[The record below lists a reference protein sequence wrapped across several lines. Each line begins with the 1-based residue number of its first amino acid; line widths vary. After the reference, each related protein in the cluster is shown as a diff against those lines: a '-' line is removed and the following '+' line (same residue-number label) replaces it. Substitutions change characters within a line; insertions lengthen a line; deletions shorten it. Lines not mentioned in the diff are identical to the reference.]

1 MAINQ
6 VKLAHENQMKP
17 LKFQGSKGK
26 ANGISFWAY
35 LLPICIFISIFYIF
49 ELSPSSLLNTTK
61 FWFFLSNTLILII
74 AADFGASKKQAEIY
88 DEYVEKT
95 IGNISFPTFE
105 SRYPEKET
113 VKTNNIP
120 PPMVNNLEETQEKVK
135 EVVVVVDEVRESES
149 EENKEQVVVKD
160 DVKESIEEPEE
171 KMVEFPPNVD
181 HEEAHEEEKER
192 EKSIVNEPN
201 EKQQEEGGKQQGGG
215 GGGGGGEGGQE
226 EEEEEEEEEEDDEF
240 SKMSNE
246 ELNRRAEEFIQ
257 KFSRQI
263 RLEAAQNK
271 IQQVQRG
278 NLVY

>member
-49 ELSPSSLLNTTK
+49 KLSPSSLLNTTK
-61 FWFFLSNTLILII
+61 FWFFISNTLILII

-113 VKTNNIP
+113 VKTNNVP
-120 PPMVNNLEETQEKVK
+120 PPMVNNLEETQEEVK
-135 EVVVVVDEVRESES
+135 EVVVVDEVRESKS

-160 DVKESIEEPEE
+160 DVKESIKEPEE

-192 EKSIVNEPN
+192 EKNIVNEPN
-201 EKQQEEGGKQQGGG
+201 EKQQEGGGKQR
-215 GGGGGGEGGQE
+215 GGGGGGEGGQ
-226 EEEEEEEEEEDDEF
+226 EEDDEF

-263 RLEAAQNK
+263 RLQAAQNK